1 MFYHPTINQV
11 VNRFERGWLNA
22 QHRFQLVQQGRV
34 VQSWVKIIQ
43 GSARFEFKFESLKS
57 ISVLT
62 LFVYKLMIES
72 SRYNRENY
80 PRKCFL
86 TQERE
91 TRVKFN
97 PGLSADRPSNIWAQQ
112 FCKASCMC
120 LLPVLPKLKYTLFLL
135 FLLQRNSNFSVGLD
149 TKWPKGIW
157 TCWTH

>member
-1 MFYHPTINQV
+1 
-11 VNRFERGWLNA
+11 
-22 QHRFQLVQQGRV
+22 
-34 VQSWVKIIQ
+34 
-43 GSARFEFKFESLKS
+43 
-57 ISVLT
+57 
-62 LFVYKLMIES
+62 MIES

-97 PGLSADRPSNIWAQQ
+97 PGLSANRPSNIWAQQ

-157 TCWTH
+157 TCWTHWYKKFRSFTTRGRSDSTTSQLNMTRNKDYKPKRKTRNFTLDWMYCWYCVLRESHYISYAL